1 MDNFA
6 ISSKDAVIESV
17 QDPSLG
23 ENPKIISNETERCQ
37 IIDYEPQRV
46 RIQAHL
52 AKPGMVIL
60 SDRYDRHWTATVAGQ
75 AGVAYGKARPCP
87 VYRTNRLMRGIY
99 LPAGDYE
106 IIYQYQSSLF
116 RTGSIVSFLTCLV
129 LAGIVLFTS
138 KQSRRKPLSGC

>member
-1 MDNFA
+1 LED
-6 ISSKDAVIESV
+6 
-17 QDPSLG
+17 
-23 ENPKIISNETERCQ
+23 TERCQ

-52 AKPGMVIL
+52 ETPGMIIL
-60 SDRYDRHWTATVAGQ
+60 SDRYDRHWKATVATQDG
-75 AGVAYGKARPCP
+75 AGYGKARPSP

-116 RTGSIVSFLTCLV
+116 RTGSIVSLLTCLV
-129 LAGIVLFTS
+129 LASIVLFTA
-138 KQSRRKPLSGC
+138 KQSSRKSLPGR